1 MAVQLS
7 AYGISG
13 RPVDGGPPVPWRDA
27 WTPAPSEAA
36 RFLGEC
42 GAVGAVLDFLTELT
56 RLAGE
61 RRARPPAL
69 SRGAERPSRLRAAG
83 CHPCRGHTRPRRL
96 VRGGTR

>member
-7 AYGISG
+7 AYGIGG
-13 RPVDGGPPVPWRDA
+13 RPADGGPPVPWRDA
-27 WTPAPSEAA
+27 WTPGHREAA

-42 GAVGAVLDFLTELT
+42 GAVGAVLGFLTELT

-61 RRARPPAL
+61 RRARPPAR

-83 CHPCRGHTRPRRL
+83 CHPRRGRTRPRRL
-96 VRGGTR
+96 VQGATR